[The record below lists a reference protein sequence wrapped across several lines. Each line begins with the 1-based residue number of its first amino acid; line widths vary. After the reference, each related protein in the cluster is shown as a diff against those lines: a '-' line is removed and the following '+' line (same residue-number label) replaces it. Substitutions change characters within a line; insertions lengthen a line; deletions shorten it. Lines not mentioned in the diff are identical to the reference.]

1 MIVTL
6 DLTPTEA
13 DLLWKLYVVRG
24 PEPVGCLGVKLR
36 GRPWTRERRTACCR
50 GIALG
55 STSAWTRRAMPVQSV
70 SGTGPEIA
78 DVLGI
83 DLGAESRRID
93 PEELELGTF
102 TIALAQED

>member
-13 DLLWKLYVVRG
+13 DLLWKLSWYADQN
-24 PEPVGCLGVKLR
+24 PSALGVKLR
-36 GRPWTRERRTACCR
+36 A
-50 GIALG
+50 ALDAG
-55 STSAWTRRAMPVQSV
+55 TPHGLLPRDCPGVHFGVDEAGNVQSV

-83 DLGAESRRID
+83 DLGAESRRVD
-93 PEELELGTF
+93 PEEGE
-102 TIALAQED
+102 AN